1 MELVERCNSNMVS
14 CSLCDKIITLEYKE
28 MEGHMSQKHGLSM
41 HRCIQ
46 IFVREFCY
54 LHIIDAKKF

>member
-46 IFVREFCY
+46 RFVREFC
-54 LHIIDAKKF
+54 